1 MRKTMSTT
9 TGAFISKLKKTAF
22 KSLSTLLFFAL
33 WHAASVAGILDEGLI
48 PGPVG
53 VIKRLFVDI
62 FAGDLLSKH
71 IALSFKRAGEG
82 FLASLAGGVLL
93 GFLLKCLP
101 ERVRAVFMP
110 VLQMFEKLN
119 PLALFP
125 VFMLFFGIGEASK
138 VMIIFWVAVWQVAF
152 HTLAGLLGVD
162 QDLVKAARAMGAG
175 RAAVFWKVYVPAAL
189 PDIFNGVK
197 FGAQIAFVFVVSVE
211 MLSSSAG
218 LGWFIN
224 NAKHVYNLF
233 DLYTGVIITAVLGI
247 LISKIL
253 TFIENRLF
261 SWKERAI

>member
-1 MRKTMSTT
+1 M
-9 TGAFISKLKKTAF
+9 KKAAF
-22 KSLSTLLFFAL
+22 KSLSTLLFFSA
-33 WHAASVAGILDEGLI
+33 WYAASMTGILDEGLI
-48 PGPVG
+48 PDPVR

-82 FLASLAGGVLL
+82 FLASLAGGILL
-93 GFLLKCLP
+93 GFLLERMP
-101 ERVRAVFMP
+101 EKARDVIMP

-125 VFMLFFGIGEASK
+125 VFMLFLGIGEGSK

-152 HTLAGLLGVD
+152 HTLSGLLNVD
-162 QDLVKAARAMGAG
+162 PDLVKAARAMGAG
-175 RAAVFWKVYVPAAL
+175 RAEVFWKVYVPAAL

-224 NAKHVYNLF
+224 NAKHLYNLP
-233 DLYTGVIITAVLGI
+233 DLYAGVIITAILGI
-247 LISKIL
+247 IISKVL
-253 TFIENRLF
+253 AFVENRMF